1 MDTAFTALPAYAELF
16 CFSNFTFLHGASH
29 AEGPSVPHNSP
40 ATTASHSARAVA
52 GKRRVGIHWPT
63 LLRVPGEAVLDR
75 LKVLEALYS
84 APRIGTVKPA
94 WFFNR

>member
-1 MDTAFTALPAYAELF
+1 MDTAFAALPAYAELF
-16 CFSNFTFLHGASH
+16 CFSDFTFLHGASH
-29 AEGPSVPHNSP
+29 AEEQPSVPHNSP

-52 GKRRVGIHWPT
+52 RRVGINWPT

-94 WFFNR
+94 WFFNG